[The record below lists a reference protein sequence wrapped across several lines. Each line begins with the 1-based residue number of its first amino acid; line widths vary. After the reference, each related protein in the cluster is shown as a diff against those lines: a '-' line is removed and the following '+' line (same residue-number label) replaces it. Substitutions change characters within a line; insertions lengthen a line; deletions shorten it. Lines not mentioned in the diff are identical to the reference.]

1 MCPAVLFPPH
11 SACSKGGQK
20 DTGET
25 RKYRSVQNPTVFGTF
40 ELLGGLPTPWTP
52 DSMHCGPATRTD
64 NAVSEL
70 DDARFH
76 TGHDRAV
83 AAAVGKPKVLRFSDE
98 GSEYTA
104 DDFGAE
110 GDFNEMYQR

>member
-1 MCPAVLFPPH
+1 
-11 SACSKGGQK
+11 
-20 DTGET
+20 
-25 RKYRSVQNPTVFGTF
+25 
-40 ELLGGLPTPWTP
+40 
-52 DSMHCGPATRTD
+52 MHCGPATRTD